1 MMQITDAAKKILGE
15 ALAEQ
20 QCNAL
25 RLHTQSSCCGRSLQ
39 FELAV
44 LGAEGKAEMINGLSV
59 LMDDDTRKWTGTVT
73 VDADGEKLTLINSE
87 SCCS

>member
-1 MMQITDAAKKILGE
+1 MQITDAAKKILDE

-44 LGAEGKAEMINGLSV
+44 LGAEDKTEMINGLSV

>member
-25 RLHTQSSCCGRSLQ
+25 RLAHAEFLLWKV
-39 FELAV
+39 FAV
-44 LGAEGKAEMINGLSV
+44 
-59 LMDDDTRKWTGTVT
+59 
-73 VDADGEKLTLINSE
+73 
-87 SCCS
+87 